1 MSMNVK
7 CKCNK
12 EVYNKN
18 GYKVYGF
25 LPTGGDPIEVNR
37 YGTFTIS
44 GEQSFDVGQEYYLT
58 LSSID
63 NPKYP
68 CSYSFDGFVGIG
80 FVGEEIKVD
89 PDAQVRILSMYM
101 EESQAKAC
109 TEAYP
114 NFVELILTNRENE
127 INVKKIHGVGDKLLA
142 KYCDKIRGDCKS
154 VLFGGILSEYG
165 TAESHA
171 CAKASITFSSPTK
184 LREAINDDS
193 YGVLCNLYEKKTK
206 AIDRMVQKKHPEL
219 LTTKSR
225 CKSAVNDLLDEMESE
240 GSTRCN
246 ANVIAKLV
254 KEEYPECIKW
264 IGECI
269 TENEELF
276 FDPETK
282 YVSKMATFEAELK
295 IAKELKKR
303 MENIE
308 PFKIDREKYRNLG
321 TMRLSDEQMG
331 ILDSVSQHG
340 VSMLTGNAGC
350 VDADT
355 EFFTGHGWKRIADY
369 EQGDKVLQYN
379 ENGTA
384 ELVEPV
390 AYIKKPCD
398 YLWHFETK
406 YGINQTV
413 CDEHRIVYWSKDNC
427 FHECNI
433 QEIIDKQNAHGW
445 HGRFASSFKYG
456 GTGIDL
462 TDEQIR
468 LMCAIICD
476 GSFYS
481 RSKKHNDSYNTCRF
495 HIKKERK
502 KERLR
507 KLIAKANLEWH
518 EIKSVAEGYTDFY
531 TTAPMRAKQ
540 FDDIWYNCTNH
551 QLQIICDEILYWD
564 GSFNLTKNGLLRKR
578 LSSNVLCTA
587 EFIQF
592 AFSSCGYRAAI
603 SVRDRTGQQY
613 LTCGKMYTRKSIE
626 YNVIITNRNFV
637 GLNTDSR
644 KKGCPTK
651 IEKVPST
658 DGYKYCFTVP
668 SHMLV
673 LRRKNCIFITGN
685 CGKTSATNAL
695 VKILEDNKLTYTLL
709 APTGCAA
716 KRLRESTAR
725 PTSTIHMHM
734 AMDKCV
740 GDVLIID
747 EFSQVGIDLLG
758 KLFANSRIQPETR
771 LVFVCDPAQLAS
783 ISCGNLAQDIISSGI
798 VPVTR
803 LTKVFRY
810 NSSGIATVVADTR
823 EGNPA
828 SIESD
833 QFDDYT
839 FIPQSD
845 DTSEVLDDIR
855 DAYRHYLDKGYKMKD
870 ILCLCPYNKGALGT
884 RVINSI
890 LQEEFNDHEFTSMCY
905 ESMDNIINFKIGDK
919 VINIKNNYNANVY
932 DPDTFGEVFYDEFGN
947 SIKNT
952 TFVANGDIGIVVDCF
967 VDDVDDSILVVAF
980 DEVMIYYT
988 NEDIKNLQLAYAI
1001 SCHKSQ
1007 GSESPVVIAL
1017 MLRQHMYMI
1026 NRNIEYVAFSRA
1038 KTELCI
1044 IGDERT
1050 IANGMKEVQN
1060 LERDTWLKEL
1070 LTENS

>member
-25 LPTGGDPIEVNR
+25 LPTGGDPIEVNK

-80 FVGEEIKVD
+80 FVDEEIKVD

-165 TAESHA
+165 TAESRA
-171 CAKASITFSSPTK
+171 CIKASLAYSSPTK
-184 LREAINDDS
+184 LREAINDDP
-193 YGVLCNLYEKKTK
+193 YGTLCNLYEKKTK

-225 CKSAVNDLLDEMESE
+225 CKSAVNDLLDEMEGE

-264 IGECI
+264 IGECV

-282 YVSKMATFEAELK
+282 YVSKMSTFVAEQR
-295 IAKELKKR
+295 IAQELR
-303 MENIE
+303 MRVKHPIIFGGDIE
-308 PFKIDREKYRNLG
+308 KFRQVGTG
-321 TMRLSDEQMG
+321 TMTDEQMG
-331 ILDSVSQHG
+331 VLDMVKNQSTG
-340 VSMLTGNAGC
+340 VLAAC
-350 VDADT
+350 
-355 EFFTGHGWKRIADY
+355 
-369 EQGDKVLQYN
+369 
-379 ENGTA
+379 
-384 ELVEPV
+384 
-390 AYIKKPCD
+390 
-398 YLWHFETK
+398 
-406 YGINQTV
+406 
-413 CDEHRIVYWSKDNC
+413 
-427 FHECNI
+427 
-433 QEIIDKQNAHGW
+433 
-445 HGRFASSFKYG
+445 G
-456 GTGIDL
+456 GTGK
-462 TDEQIR
+462 
-468 LMCAIICD
+468 
-476 GSFYS
+476 SFS
-481 RSKKHNDSYNTCRF
+481 
-495 HIKKERK
+495 
-502 KERLR
+502 
-507 KLIAKANLEWH
+507 
-518 EIKSVAEGYTDFY
+518 
-531 TTAPMRAKQ
+531 
-540 FDDIWYNCTNH
+540 
-551 QLQIICDEILYWD
+551 
-564 GSFNLTKNGLLRKR
+564 
-578 LSSNVLCTA
+578 
-587 EFIQF
+587 
-592 AFSSCGYRAAI
+592 
-603 SVRDRTGQQY
+603 
-613 LTCGKMYTRKSIE
+613 
-626 YNVIITNRNFV
+626 
-637 GLNTDSR
+637 
-644 KKGCPTK
+644 
-651 IEKVPST
+651 
-658 DGYKYCFTVP
+658 
-668 SHMLV
+668 
-673 LRRKNCIFITGN
+673 
-685 CGKTSATNAL
+685 TNA
-695 VKILEDNKLTYTLL
+695 VVRYLESIHKSYVLL

-716 KRLRESTAR
+716 RRLKEATGRKA
-725 PTSTIHMHM
+725 STIHMWLTLL
-734 AMDKCV
+734 
-740 GDVLIID
+740 GDGNCGSDVIIID
-747 EFSQVGIDLLG
+747 EVSILSVDLLAT
-758 KLFANSRIQPETR
+758 LFNHVDEETKIF
-771 LVFVCDPAQLAS
+771 FVCDPAQLAS

-823 EGNPA
+823 EGNPT

-845 DTSEVLDDIR
+845 ETSEVLDDIR

-905 ESMDNIINFKIGDK
+905 ESMDSIINFKIGDK

-988 NEDIKNLQLAYAI
+988 SEDIKNLRLAYAI

-1017 MLRQHMYMI
+1017 MLRQHLYMI

-1050 IANGMKEVQN
+1050 IAKGMKEVQN
-1060 LERDTWLKEL
+1060 LERDTWLCEMLK
-1070 LTENS
+1070 ENS

>member
-1 MSMNVK
+1 MSLNVK

-25 LPTGGDPIEVNR
+25 LPTGGDLIEVNK

-89 PDAQVRILSMYM
+89 PDVQVRILSMYM

-184 LREAINDDS
+184 LREAINDDP
-193 YGVLCNLYEKKTK
+193 YGTLCSLYEKKTK

-264 IGECI
+264 IGECV
-269 TENEELF
+269 TENEEVF

-282 YVSKMATFEAELK
+282 YVSKMATFTAEQRIAQELK
-295 IAKELKKR
+295 TRVNHPVVFEG
-303 MENIE
+303 NIE
-308 PFKIDREKYRNLG
+308 KFRQVG
-321 TMRLSDEQMG
+321 TNTMTDEQMRV
-331 ILDSVSQHG
+331 LDMVKNQSVG
-340 VSMLTGNAGC
+340 VLAAC
-350 VDADT
+350 
-355 EFFTGHGWKRIADY
+355 
-369 EQGDKVLQYN
+369 
-379 ENGTA
+379 
-384 ELVEPV
+384 
-390 AYIKKPCD
+390 
-398 YLWHFETK
+398 
-406 YGINQTV
+406 
-413 CDEHRIVYWSKDNC
+413 
-427 FHECNI
+427 
-433 QEIIDKQNAHGW
+433 
-445 HGRFASSFKYG
+445 G
-456 GTGIDL
+456 GTGK
-462 TDEQIR
+462 
-468 LMCAIICD
+468 
-476 GSFYS
+476 SFS
-481 RSKKHNDSYNTCRF
+481 
-495 HIKKERK
+495 
-502 KERLR
+502 
-507 KLIAKANLEWH
+507 
-518 EIKSVAEGYTDFY
+518 
-531 TTAPMRAKQ
+531 
-540 FDDIWYNCTNH
+540 
-551 QLQIICDEILYWD
+551 
-564 GSFNLTKNGLLRKR
+564 
-578 LSSNVLCTA
+578 
-587 EFIQF
+587 
-592 AFSSCGYRAAI
+592 
-603 SVRDRTGQQY
+603 
-613 LTCGKMYTRKSIE
+613 
-626 YNVIITNRNFV
+626 
-637 GLNTDSR
+637 
-644 KKGCPTK
+644 
-651 IEKVPST
+651 
-658 DGYKYCFTVP
+658 
-668 SHMLV
+668 
-673 LRRKNCIFITGN
+673 
-685 CGKTSATNAL
+685 TNA
-695 VKILEDNKLTYTLL
+695 VVRYLESIHKTYTLL
-709 APTGCAA
+709 APTGCATR
-716 KRLRESTAR
+716 RLKEATGRKA
-725 PTSTIHMHM
+725 STIHMWLTM
-734 AMDKCV
+734 LGNGIC
-740 GDVLIID
+740 GSDVIIID
-747 EFSQVGIDLLG
+747 EVSILSVNLLATLFNHIDG
-758 KLFANSRIQPETR
+758 EMKIF
-771 LVFVCDPAQLAS
+771 FVCDPAQLAS
-783 ISCGNLAQDIISSGI
+783 ISCGNLAQDIINSGI

-845 DTSEVLDDIR
+845 NTSEVLDDIR

-905 ESMDNIINFKIGDK
+905 ESMDSIINFKIGDK

-947 SIKNT
+947 PKKNT

-980 DEVMIYYT
+980 DEAMIYYT

-1017 MLRQHMYMI
+1017 MLKQHLYMI

-1044 IGDERT
+1044 IGDTRT

-1070 LTENS
+1070 LTQNS